1 MSGKDPAYHRNR
13 MIARW
18 IMTKRIKLTVAYDGT
33 NYCGWQ
39 IQPNGD
45 TIEAQ
50 LDRAVSSLLKTR
62 IHVMGASRT
71 DAGVH
76 ARGNVAV
83 FDTQA
88 RMSADKYA
96 LALNTYLPP
105 DIRVVESCEVPLTF
119 HPRYQNTIKTYE
131 YRIFNRKIPDP
142 LERLYSLYY
151 YWDLD
156 EERMKQAAACLVG
169 THDFTSFC
177 TLRPEMK
184 DRIRTIYEA
193 NVDRA
198 GDLITVRLT
207 GNGFLYNMVRIIVGT
222 LLRIGGGME
231 EPERMKQVLEAKDR
245 SQAGDTARPEGLTLV
260 QIRYPDY
267 EKNC

>member
-1 MSGKDPAYHRNR
+1 
-13 MIARW
+13 
-18 IMTKRIKLTVAYDGT
+18 MTRRIKLTVAYDGT

-50 LDRAVSSLLKTR
+50 LDAALGGLLKTK

-83 FDTQA
+83 FDTDA
-88 RMSADKYA
+88 RMAADKFA
-96 LALNTYLPP
+96 LALNTYLPA
-105 DIRVVESCEVPLTF
+105 DIRVVASEEVPLTF
-119 HPRYQNTIKTYE
+119 HPRYQNTVKTYE

-156 EERMKQAAACLVG
+156 EKRMQEAICCLKG

-184 DRIRTIYEA
+184 DRVRTIYDA
-193 NVDRA
+193 QVTRA
-198 GDLITVRLT
+198 GDIITIRLT
-207 GNGFLYNMVRIIVGT
+207 GNGFLYNMVRIIAGT
-222 LLRIGGGME
+222 LLRIGGGLE
-231 EPERMKQVLEAKDR
+231 EPGQMKTILEAKDR
-245 SQAGDTARPEGLTLV
+245 ALAGDTARPEGLTLIE
-260 QIRYPDY
+260 IRYPDF
-267 EKNC
+267 ECMPLP